1 MVEGWVREG
10 GTFISDCNHSLKI
23 IIAFLLL
30 SMFYITMHVPGLF
43 KDSYIMSCS
52 LKIHSHNT
60 LKCLENNAL
69 DISNLVTLHCVC
81 NAQLVFLTV

>member
-1 MVEGWVREG
+1 MRKG

-43 KDSYIMSCS
+43 KDSYVVSCS

-60 LKCLENNAL
+60 LKWLEKNAL
-69 DISNLVTLHCVC
+69 DKGNLVSMRCR
-81 NAQLVFLTV
+81 